1 MDSISFFWSFF
12 KMIAALAV
20 VIAMMIGAMYAL
32 KKYFYQS
39 PVTADRSAMIHVISS
54 CHLGPKNS
62 ILLVEVL
69 GQFLLLGVSEQQ
81 MSILTTIMDPEA
93 IENLKNSRMKER
105 LFPVSDPFSRYKSL
119 FRNIFRMRKD
129 R

>member
-20 VIAMMIGAMYAL
+20 VIAMMIGAMYVL

-39 PVTADRSAMIHVISS
+39 PLTADRSSMINVISS
-54 CHLGPKNS
+54 CCLGPKNS

-69 GQFLLLGVSEQQ
+69 GQFLLLGVSEHQ
-81 MSILTTIMDPEA
+81 MSILTTIIDPDS

-119 FRNIFRMRKD
+119 FRNIGRMRKD